1 MTVFLPRTA
10 LLTGGLAVAAALAL
24 SACGAAPDDK
34 ATTAD
39 GKSAATATSA
49 ADLGGL
55 DALVKAAKKEGT
67 LHAIALP
74 RDWANYGA
82 LIDGFTKKYGIK
94 IDVESPDGSSQDEIT
109 AVTSRKGQDRAPDV
123 LDLGSS
129 FALSA
134 AQQGLLAPYKVA
146 AFGDIP
152 EGQKDAAGRWFND
165 YGGYISIGCDAKKV
179 KECPTTFK
187 DLLKPQYKGQV
198 ALNGNPTKSGSA
210 FGGVYAASL
219 ASGGSFDDIQPGLD
233 FFAKLKKN
241 GNYTPVES
249 TPATVEKGETPIS
262 IDWDY
267 LNAGYADEFKSK
279 GVDWKVAIPSDGQ
292 FAQYYSQA
300 VNKDAPHPA
309 AARLWQEYL
318 YSAEGQNLWLKGYAR
333 PVLMPAMDKAGTLDT
348 TAAAKLP
355 AVTGTPSFPTEDQ
368 QSKAKTVL
376 GQGWGK
382 AVSG

>member
-1 MTVFLPRTA
+1 MTVSLPRTA
-10 LLTGGLAVAAALAL
+10 VLGGSLAVVAALAL
-24 SACGAAPDDK
+24 SACGAAPDN
-34 ATTAD
+34 ASTTAD
-39 GKSAATATSA
+39 GKSAATAASA
-49 ADLGGL
+49 TAFGGM

-82 LIDGFTKKYGIK
+82 LIDGFQKKYGIK
-94 IDVESPDGSSQDEIT
+94 VEVENPDGSSQDEIN

-134 AQQGLLAPYKVA
+134 AQQDLLAPYKVTGYAGIPA
-146 AFGDIP
+146 A
-152 EGQKDAAGRWFND
+152 QKDPRARWYND
-165 YGGYISIGCDAKKV
+165 YGGYISIGCDAKRV
-179 KECPTTFK
+179 KQCPTTFK

-210 FGGVYAASL
+210 FGGVYAAAL
-219 ASGGSFDDIQPGLD
+219 ANGGSFDDIRPGLD

-279 GVDWKVAIPSDGQ
+279 GVDWKVTVPTDGKY
-292 FAQYYSQA
+292 AQYYSQA
-300 VNKDAPHPA
+300 ITKDAPHPA

-333 PVLMPAMDKAGTLDT
+333 PALMAALQKDGTLDAA
-348 TAAAKLP
+348 AAAKLP
-355 AVTGTPSFPTEDQ
+355 KVSGTPAFPAETQ
-368 QSKAKTVL
+368 QSKAKTVIA
-376 GQGWGK
+376 QGWGR